1 MGTSDYVYAI
11 SALKE
16 LLRINAT
23 VTYLDFNSV
32 TPKEIA
38 IFIDNINKVDLK
50 IKDILNWL
58 FNIFKM
64 QNNSS
69 LIILNKCKNNIAP
82 SLETTP
88 RRGLINT
95 IDIIH
100 DRRSMNN
107 CEIEQVLNTGNEYY
121 YKSEFFKA
129 KFFYDLVFQ
138 MSPSIKNDLFST
150 FNYADILNHCGEMI
164 KAKELFTSI
173 SIMESTNE
181 LEEKKI
187 LEARTELFNL
197 RFWLLEVNTLVD
209 DINQMIID
217 DSQKLENEMGD
228 PRDLYA
234 YYNCLNR
241 KMVTQYLLGD
251 YKNAEITFMQYLD
264 SINSEKYIN
273 YKAFAYMDSARGL
286 YSHDR
291 KTAKIRLKYALEIL
305 RELYDHN
312 RERRRYLDCV
322 VEWEYINFILN
333 YENGKDL
340 DIQPLET
347 AVANVRIHGF
357 KSMLIKCNLK
367 LAACYLA
374 KGDIATSRMCLNYI
388 KGSCDFSENPRVE
401 IQYDNLLSGLYYVKR
416 QININKYEI
425 AKDYSPERGVSFDHA
440 SSGKFYLDP
449 RLW

>member
-1 MGTSDYVYAI
+1 
-11 SALKE
+11 
-16 LLRINAT
+16 
-23 VTYLDFNSV
+23 
-32 TPKEIA
+32 
-38 IFIDNINKVDLK
+38 
-50 IKDILNWL
+50 
-58 FNIFKM
+58 
-64 QNNSS
+64 
-69 LIILNKCKNNIAP
+69 
-82 SLETTP
+82 
-88 RRGLINT
+88 
-95 IDIIH
+95 
-100 DRRSMNN
+100 MNN

-129 KFFYDLVFQ
+129 KFFYDLIFQ

-150 FNYADILNHCGEMI
+150 FNYADILNHCGKMI

-228 PRDLYA
+228 
-234 YYNCLNR
+234 
-241 KMVTQYLLGD
+241 
-251 YKNAEITFMQYLD
+251 
-264 SINSEKYIN
+264 
-273 YKAFAYMDSARGL
+273 
-286 YSHDR
+286 
-291 KTAKIRLKYALEIL
+291 
-305 RELYDHN
+305 HN

-357 KSMLIKCNLK
+357 KSVLIKCNLK

-416 QININKYEI
+416 QININKHEI
-425 AKDYSPERGVSFDHA
+425 AKDYSPERWVSFDHA